1 MGGVGRHPAYALL
14 VSRGTVTSCMT
25 WGASRACGG
34 GGEPKAAER
43 LKVAGTSSLEFPLRS
58 CHSVRNVLVLRNSH
72 SA

>member
-25 WGASRACGG
+25 WGAPRACGG

-43 LKVAGTSSLEFPLRS
+43 LKVAGTSSLEFPL
-58 CHSVRNVLVLRNSH
+58 
-72 SA
+72 